1 MKNKVFKITII
12 LLLSVLCLNAQEEK
26 KVHVKIIKNI
36 DGEVT
41 KIDTVFEGSEHEG
54 IYFFSDKDLDELKLD
69 SILEKFDIKDKDGF
83 KVIGF
88 KDGELN
94 ADSVKHIW
102 ISVDS
107 DMHIK
112 DGKSEEHVIVKMKDG
127 KAIIDCTDHITILG
141 SDSVKIV
148 KEYIVNSEGE
158 DIFVTKK
165 GDKKVIVK
173 SSDKSDS
180 YVWTTDSADFEV
192 ITITQDMKLH
202 KGDEGTVNVFV
213 TKSDDEDITT
223 ISEIT
228 IKKGDKHSKTIELYI
243 DEDESGSE
251 VKITELEE
259 KLKKAGENVKIT
271 KYKTDD
277 GKIVIKAEISEGDC
291 TKTDEKE
298 LEKLGLNDKVKL
310 NVKKLEI
317 KFNKEDRILNIE
329 FELEEKELTFV
340 KVFNNKG
347 EEVFSEKVKKFDGN
361 YKGKVDLSKKEEEAY
376 YLKIS
381 QGEKSFTEKVIK
393 K

>member
-1 MKNKVFKITII
+1 MKSKVFKITII

-26 KVHVKIIKNI
+26 KVHVKILKNI
-36 DGEVT
+36 DGKIT

-54 IYFFSDKDLDELKLD
+54 IYFFSDEDFDELKLD
-69 SILEKFDIKDKDGF
+69 SILEKLDIKHKDGF

-88 KDGELN
+88 KDVEID

-102 ISVDS
+102 VSVDS
-107 DMHIK
+107 DVHVE
-112 DGKSEEHVIVKMKDG
+112 GEKSREHVIVKISDG
-127 KAIIDCTDHITILG
+127 AEVIDCTDHFIILG
-141 SDSVKIV
+141 SDSLKIV
-148 KEYIVNSEGE
+148 KEYIVNSKGE
-158 DIFVTKK
+158 DIYVTKK
-165 GDKKVIVK
+165 GDKKVIIK
-173 SSDKSDS
+173 SSGKSDS

-192 ITITQDMKLH
+192 ITITEDMKLH
-202 KGDEGTVNVFV
+202 KGDEGTVNVFI
-213 TKSDDEDITT
+213 TTSDDEDITT
-223 ISEIT
+223 TSEII
-228 IKKGDKHSKTIELYI
+228 IKKGDSKSKTIELYI
-243 DEDESGSE
+243 DENESGSE
-251 VKITELEE
+251 VKIIELEE
-259 KLKKAGENVKIT
+259 KLEKIGENVKIT

-291 TKTDEKE
+291 AKTDEKE

-317 KFNKEDRILNIE
+317 KFDKADRILKIE

-347 EEVFSEKVKKFDGN
+347 EEVFSEKIKKFDGN
-361 YKGKVDLSKKEEEAY
+361 YKGKVDLSKKEEGAY